1 MLDRS
6 TPLEPKKIL
15 YFDHKIFCKPQR
27 FFYWQ
32 IWSQT
37 MNITQKIDEMIEER
51 SLLKHPFY
59 QAWSDGKLTKESLAG
74 YSKEYFQLVKEVPSF
89 MAPIIQQ
96 APESVV
102 KELVENQQEES
113 DHIKP
118 WIAFAGEL
126 GISEEELLSYSGLPK
141 TRKAVSDLNELMDTF
156 EGGACAMYAFEKEIP
171 KISQTKLDGLA
182 EFYGMT
188 SDEATEYFKL
198 HTEAD
203 IRHAASWRNILEKS
217 STDYDKLI
225 EIAEKSISAQNL
237 LLDSCFEEYC

>member
-1 MLDRS
+1 
-6 TPLEPKKIL
+6 
-15 YFDHKIFCKPQR
+15 
-27 FFYWQ
+27 
-32 IWSQT
+32 
-37 MNITQKIDEMIEER
+37 MIEER

-59 QAWSDGKLTKESLAG
+59 QMWSDGKLSKESLAG
-74 YSKEYFQLVKEVPSF
+74 YSKEYFQLVKAVPSF
-89 MAPIIQQ
+89 MSPIIAK
-96 APESVV
+96 APDSVSD
-102 KELVENQQEES
+102 ELIENQQEES

-118 WIAFAGEL
+118 WIAFASEL
-126 GISEEELLSYSGLPK
+126 GISEDELMTYTGTEK

-156 EGGACAMYAFEKEIP
+156 DGGACAMYAFEKEIP

-217 STDYDKLI
+217 SVDSSVLI
-225 EIAEKSISAQNL
+225 EIADKSISAQNL
-237 LLDSCFEEYC
+237 LLDSCYEKYC

>member
-1 MLDRS
+1 
-6 TPLEPKKIL
+6 
-15 YFDHKIFCKPQR
+15 
-27 FFYWQ
+27 
-32 IWSQT
+32 
-37 MNITQKIDEMIEER
+37 MNITKKIDEMIEER

-89 MAPIIQQ
+89 MAPIIQK

-141 TRKAVSDLNELMDTF
+141 TRQAVSDLNDLMDTF

>member
-1 MLDRS
+1 
-6 TPLEPKKIL
+6 
-15 YFDHKIFCKPQR
+15 
-27 FFYWQ
+27 
-32 IWSQT
+32 

-89 MAPIIQQ
+89 MAPIIQK